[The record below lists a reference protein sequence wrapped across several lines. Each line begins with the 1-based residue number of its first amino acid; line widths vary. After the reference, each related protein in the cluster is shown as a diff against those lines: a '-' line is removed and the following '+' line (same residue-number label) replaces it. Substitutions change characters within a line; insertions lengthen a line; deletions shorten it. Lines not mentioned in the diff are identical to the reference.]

1 MPIANEVVRT
11 FNQFDVNAAMKNRPP
26 GGCLTL
32 PYPPTTNKLYRV
44 VNGRPIISAKGRAYK
59 VTASRI
65 AVASGLTPIDSNV
78 SVTLDVYRP
87 AKRGDLD
94 NTMKCLLDSLRGI
107 AWHDDKQ
114 ITHIEARRHEDKAN
128 PRVVIQIRSVA

>member
-1 MPIANEVVRT
+1 MGFPKSILNSRAGDEPKSGEST
-11 FNQFDVNAAMKNRPP
+11 
-26 GGCLTL
+26 LTL
-32 PYPPTTNKLYRV
+32 PYPPSTNKLYRV
-44 VNGRPIISAKGRAYK
+44 VNGRPIISSQGRAYK
-59 VTASRI
+59 SAASSI
-65 AVASGLTPIDSNV
+65 AIASGMRPIESDV

-114 ITHIEARRHEDKAN
+114 ITHIEARRHDDKLN
-128 PRVVIQIRSVA
+128 PRVEIRIRAA